1 MVKKIFSIVIIILM
15 LIGIYFGIS
24 ITIKKEIPEIE
35 NKEKKNNIFSM
46 VQQKS
51 IQATKFYVYGR
62 AFNVEGK
69 IDNISK
75 DNLEGVK
82 LVITNGLDYEKAYN
96 LDYEFIE
103 NELVF
108 SVKTDMN
115 TGIILDKLEDSDYY
129 ILLRLK
135 VNNSAEPKY
144 YSFTNNSEYDDI
156 TYYTVTK
163 DRKNKKVLIHF
174 TEEKNGNINYNFLK
188 IDLEESEL
196 PEDVYDIVI
205 DAGHGGKDTGE
216 SVSNITEAD
225 IALEYSNILKNRLE
239 EAGYKV
245 KLTRDSQN
253 SDDFTQTNMYDENGR
268 ISIACK
274 SKAKLMISFH
284 VNNGVQGLN
293 GLEIYAPSKSN
304 LDFAKSMA
312 NKIKQYSS
320 INYSNNNSFK
330 EYDGVYVRNFT
341 KSVINDYAKTAKS
354 KGYEPYN
361 ITLDTPF
368 LYTIRE
374 VGGIAT
380 NAYVDGRNKSYS
392 KNEYYNSN
400 QGIECYQIELGY
412 IKSDLDIIENEKEN
426 YIRGIFEAIQENY

>member
-1 MVKKIFSIVIIILM
+1 MVKKIFSIVMIILM

-62 AFNVEGK
+62 AFNIEGK

-163 DRKNKKVLIHF
+163 DGKNKKVLIHF
-174 TEEKNGNINYNFLK
+174 TEEKNNNISYNFLK

-196 PEDVYDIVI
+196 PDDVYDIVI

-216 SVSNITEAD
+216 NISNITEAD
-225 IALEYSNILKNRLE
+225 IALEYSNILKKRLE

-253 SDDFTQTNMYDENGR
+253 SDDFTPNNMYDENGR

-284 VNNGVQGLN
+284 VNNGVQGLK

-341 KSVINDYAKTAKS
+341 KSIINDYAKTAKA